1 MKREYGAKFLAVDVA
16 QLQAKLTKLGAV
28 QALPPTLVI
37 CRIFE
42 HDALRGAW
50 LRLREERTRF
60 TITLKHADDAAKV
73 GTTETEVADL
83 HAMVEILRRFGLRE
97 ARYQEHYREKW
108 RLGEAGYNFD
118 TWPDLPTFLE
128 IEAPDEASTRQAAA
142 LLELDFA
149 EACFGSVEEIYE
161 SEAGRNILGE
171 PTLLFSNAV
180 RIQAT

>member
-1 MKREYGAKFLAVDVA
+1 MKREYGAKFLAIDVA
-16 QLQAKLTKLGAV
+16 HLKVKLTKLGAV
-28 QALPPTLVI
+28 QVFPPTLVT

-42 HDALRGAW
+42 YDALGSAW
-50 LRLREERTRF
+50 LRLRDEHTRS
-60 TITLKHADDAAKV
+60 ILTLKHVADAAKG

-83 HAMVEILRRFGLRE
+83 HAMAEILRGLGMRE

-108 RLGEAGYNFD
+108 RLGEAAYSFD
-118 TWPDLPTFLE
+118 TWPDLATFLE
-128 IEAPDEASTRQAAA
+128 IEAPDAASIRQAAA

-149 EACFGSVEEIYE
+149 EARFGSVEEIYE
-161 SEAGRNILGE
+161 SEVGRNILGE

>member
-16 QLQAKLTKLGAV
+16 HLQVKLTKLGAIQV
-28 QALPPTLVI
+28 LPPTLVTS
-37 CRIFE
+37 RLFE
-42 HDALRGAW
+42 YDALGGAW
-50 LRLREERTRF
+50 LRLREERTRS
-60 TITLKHADDAAKV
+60 ILTLKHVADATKG

-83 HAMVEILRRFGLRE
+83 HAMVEILRRLGLRE

-108 RLGEAGYNFD
+108 RLGEADYSFD
-118 TWPDLPTFLE
+118 TWPDLSTFLE
-128 IEAPDEASTRQAAA
+128 IEAPDEASIRQAAA

-149 EACFGSVEEIYE
+149 EACFGSMEEIYE

-180 RIQAT
+180 RIQPA